1 MNMDQS
7 TQAKI
12 RAVQLIAMDVD
23 GVLTDGMAFYGT
35 GGVEGL
41 FFNVQDGTGIKWL
54 HRAGL
59 RTALVT
65 GREVEA
71 VRRRAEVLGIELVY
85 QGAKV
90 KMEAYERLLADT
102 GLADEALCFV
112 GDDLMDL
119 PVMRRAGLGV
129 AVANAR
135 PEVKEAAD
143 LVTEAAGGRG
153 AVREL
158 VELVLKTQG
167 LWDKVTGRYFEA

>member
-102 GLADEALCFV
+102 GLTDEALCFV